1 MILNDSG
8 IVRIVF
14 RIISIKFND
23 DLFTF
28 LNEHFSHLLKEMIL
42 PEDRAGAVRGT
53 TKSSTAGDINR
64 KVDVHRNLGLLI

>member
-14 RIISIKFND
+14 GIISIKFND

-42 PEDRAGAVRGT
+42 PEDWAGAV
-53 TKSSTAGDINR
+53 AGHN
-64 KVDVHRNLGLLI
+64 KVQ